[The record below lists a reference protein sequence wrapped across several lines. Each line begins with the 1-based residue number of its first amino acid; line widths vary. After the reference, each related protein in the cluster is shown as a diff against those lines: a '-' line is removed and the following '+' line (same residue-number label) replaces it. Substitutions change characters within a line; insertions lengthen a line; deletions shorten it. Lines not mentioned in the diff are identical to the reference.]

1 MSVQNVLVTLLPDPD
16 DYTSPEDNRWQEVC
30 EELYLAIK
38 KKIPQEQANMR
49 PTTKKGPEDTR
60 APDIFYIWSVGLAS
74 IGGFKTLYELL
85 KLWLENK
92 NQNKERVS
100 VRVKIGDNELNI
112 SNISIEKA
120 IDLCERYLGE
130 GQTQVTS

>member
-16 DYTSPEDNRWQEVC
+16 DYTSPEDKRWQEEC
-30 EELYLAIK
+30 EKLYLAIK
-38 KKIPQEQANMR
+38 KKIPQASIR
-49 PTTKKGPEDTR
+49 PTKRKGSEDTR
-60 APDIFYIWSVGLAS
+60 AAADIFSILSVALAS

-85 KLWLENK
+85 KLWVENR
-92 NQNKERVS
+92 NQNRERVS
-100 VRVKIGDNELNI
+100 VTIKIGDSELNI

>member
-16 DYTSPEDNRWQEVC
+16 DYSSPEDNRWQEEC
-30 EELYLAIK
+30 EELYLDIK
-38 KKIPQEQANMR
+38 EEIPQASIR
-49 PTTKKGPEDTR
+49 TTKRKGSEDTR
-60 APDIFYIWSVGLAS
+60 APDFFYIWSVGIAS

-85 KLWLENK
+85 KLWVENR
-92 NQNKERVS
+92 NQNRERVS
-100 VRVKIGDNELNI
+100 VKIKIGDNELNI

-120 IDLCERYLGE
+120 IALCKRHLGE